1 MGQQLRVRIKRK
13 RRVAYLRRK
22 NAARR
27 AAATRS
33 TPNQTTGTERIRSV
47 GVIDIINTSL
57 QRGDACSATDA
68 AASAALLHSGKTA
81 EAVART

>member
-33 TPNQTTGTERIRSV
+33 SPNQTTGTERIRSV
-47 GVIDIINTSL
+47 GVIDIINPRFSEVMHL
-57 QRGDACSATDA
+57 QCHRRSR
-68 AASAALLHSGKTA
+68 LSGFAPLAGKPLK
-81 EAVART
+81 R